1 MSTSNRFLQARIV
14 WLRLI
19 ASAGEQSSALKRSL
33 FCLLMAAVL
42 QGLALSS
49 LYPLLQAMLHGGNVL
64 PWLISLSLLSIATL
78 WLRWCGQGFEYNGSL
93 AIATWSLRM
102 RLGQQLR
109 RIPLEQLAR
118 SGSGELNALLLGRV
132 DENFNY
138 LIAIANILF
147 LALVTPLVTV
157 LTTLLFIDVRLGL
170 VMLVLFPVLFGLWL
184 WRRPAMRRDM
194 ASLGDAHQRLSGHA
208 VEFVQG
214 LAVLRSCGAEGRTCR
229 ALHEQIDALAEQQT
243 RIHRHNA
250 TGSLAIASIV
260 ELGIQLV
267 FITGVAWAVMGDLDP
282 ALLAAAMIL
291 MTRFAEPLATFISYT
306 AVLALIGAALERI
319 DALLRI
325 KPLAEPEQGKH
336 PDGVDIAF
344 NNVSF
349 HYAGKPENALNS
361 VSFRLP
367 SHGMTAL
374 VGPSGSGKSTLARLL
389 MRHADPQQGAVLIG
403 GVDIREMT
411 HQHLNSLLAVVFQDV
426 YLFNDTLLENI
437 RIARPQATMSE
448 IEAAAA
454 AAQCLEFIQRLPL
467 GWQTPM
473 GEMGALLSGGERQ
486 RVSIARALLK
496 NAPIVVLDEP
506 TASLDSGSE
515 RAVQRAIDK
524 LVQDRVVIVIA
535 HRLSTITG
543 ADRILVMESGRLVE
557 QGKHTELLENNGR
570 YAAMWQAQQ
579 KSKVWNAEAKRQQ

>member
-1 MSTSNRFLQARIV
+1 MS
-14 WLRLI
+14 I
-19 ASAGEQSSALKRSL
+19 ATIFSDAGVRWQQLMASVGEQASALKRSL

-42 QGLALSS
+42 QGLALSC
-49 LYPLLQAMLHGGNVL
+49 LYPLLQAMLHGGAAL
-64 PWLISLSLLSIATL
+64 SWLISFSVLSAVSL
-78 WLRWCGQGFEYNGSL
+78 WLRWHGQGFEYNGRL
-93 AIATWSLRM
+93 ATVTWSLRL

-109 RIPLEQLAR
+109 QIPLEQLAR
-118 SGSGELNALLLGRV
+118 TGAGEMNALLLGRV

-157 LTTLLFIDVRLGL
+157 LTTLLFIDLRLGL
-170 VMLVLFPVLFGLWL
+170 VMLLVFPVLFGLWC
-184 WRRPAMRRDM
+184 WRRPAMQRDM
-194 ASLGDAHQRLSGHA
+194 ASLGDAHQRLTGHA

-214 LAVLRSCGAEGRTCR
+214 LAVLRSCGAEGGTRR
-229 ALHEQIDALAEQQT
+229 ALHHHIDSLAEQQT
-243 RIHRHNA
+243 LTHRHNA

-260 ELGIQLV
+260 ELGIQVL
-267 FITGVAWAVMGDLDP
+267 FITGVAWAVGGTLDP

-325 KPLAEPEQGKH
+325 RPLPEPEHGRH

-344 NNVSF
+344 NHVSF
-349 HYAGKPENALNS
+349 RYAGKSERALNS
-361 VSFRLP
+361 VSLRLP
-367 SHGMTAL
+367 SRGMTAL
-374 VGPSGSGKSTLARLL
+374 VGPSGSGKSTLVRLL
-389 MRHADPQQGAVLIG
+389 MRHADPQQGAILIG

-411 HQHLNSLLAVVFQDV
+411 HKRLNSLLAVVFQDV
-426 YLFNDTLLENI
+426 YLFDDTLLENI
-437 RIARPQATMSE
+437 RIARPEATRQE
-448 IEAAAA
+448 IEAAAEA
-454 AAQCLEFIQRLPL
+454 ARCLEFIQRLPQ
-467 GWQTPM
+467 GWQTPV
-473 GEMGALLSGGERQ
+473 GEMGTRLSGGERQ

-496 NAPIVVLDEP
+496 NAPIVILDEP

-515 RAVQRAIDK
+515 RAVQRAIDN

-543 ADRILVMESGRLVE
+543 ADRILVLESGRLVE
-557 QGKHTELLENNGR
+557 QGTHTALLENNGR
-570 YAAMWQAQQ
+570 YSALWQAQQ
-579 KSKVWNAEAKRQQ
+579 QSKVWYTEGKGEQ